1 MCRVPSIR
9 LNLKIYSLGLLKKV
23 KEAKNPS
30 LDFFGALG
38 RANFFFV
45 KIRFSQ
51 QKLPI
56 RHENR

>member
-30 LDFFGALG
+30 LDFFWAVG
-38 RANFFFV
+38 RA